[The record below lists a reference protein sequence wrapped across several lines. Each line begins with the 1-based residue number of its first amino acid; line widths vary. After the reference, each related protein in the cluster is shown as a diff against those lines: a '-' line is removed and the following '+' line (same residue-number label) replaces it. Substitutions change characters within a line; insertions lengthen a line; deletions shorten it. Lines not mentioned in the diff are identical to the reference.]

1 MTNIL
6 KSIAFSAVFV
16 ATGMSMAPARAASV
30 NASVKAK
37 VIKPLQLTAKQGL
50 DFGQILLGAGTGS
63 WSVTLSRTGTL
74 TCPAPLVCTGAPQP
88 AIFNVAGSNGNVVL
102 ISAAPTELTNATGSK
117 IRYTPSAPTSV
128 TLTNS
133 GNPGTDFNVGGSLA
147 LSDATADGTYSGV
160 VTVTAD
166 YQ

>member
-1 MTNIL
+1 MTGFL
-6 KSIAFSAVFV
+6 KSIVYSIAFSAVGL
-16 ATGMSMAPARAASV
+16 AITAAHAASV
-30 NASVKAK
+30 NATVNVK

-63 WSVTLSRTGTL
+63 WTVSLSLTGVL
-74 TCPAPLVCTGAPQP
+74 TCPAPLVCTGAPRP
-88 AIFNVAGSNGNVVL
+88 AILNVAGSNGNVVL
-102 ISAAPTELTNATGSK
+102 VSAAPTDLINATGGK
-117 IRYTPSAPTSV
+117 IRFTPIAPTSV

-133 GNPGTDFNVGGSLA
+133 GNPGKDFNVGGSLA
-147 LSDATADGTYSGV
+147 LSSATSDGTYSGV